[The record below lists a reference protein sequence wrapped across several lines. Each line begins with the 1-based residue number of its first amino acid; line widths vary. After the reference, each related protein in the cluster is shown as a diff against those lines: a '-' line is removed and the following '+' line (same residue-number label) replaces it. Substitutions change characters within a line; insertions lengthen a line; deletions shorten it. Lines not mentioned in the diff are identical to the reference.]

1 MHMACWYGHLSVCQ
15 WLHAAGAAS
24 DISKADKRGA
34 TSMIVAC
41 LYDHLRG
48 CKWLVEVGAIADITK
63 ADNFG
68 FTPMHVA
75 CWCKV
80 MPVYIPNP

>member
-1 MHMACWYGHLSVCQ
+1 MHGVLVWDFRSTSGSTRPAPPALCLQGR
-15 WLHAAGAAS
+15 A
-24 DISKADKRGA
+24 A
-34 TSMIVAC
+34 TSMIVAH
-41 LYDHLRG
+41 DHLRVCMARRG
-48 CKWLVEVGAIADITK
+48 GAIADITK

-80 MPVYIPNP
+80 MPVICPTLTEI